1 MNLKKE
7 SVRQLALEAGFKLK
21 EQPDGNK
28 DLNPY
33 VYRFADKLGEA
44 VAEDFL
50 AMMRTTY
57 DELGDIMREVDSGSN
72 FRALLALRRLRQAL
86 EEVIGED
93 ERESIFALMDA
104 IGEAFQK

>member
-7 SVRQLALEAGFKLK
+7 SVKQLALEAGFKLK

-33 VYRFADKLGEA
+33 VYTFADKLGEA

-50 AMMRTTY
+50 AMMRITY
-57 DELGDIMREVDSGSN
+57 DELGEAMQKLDNGDFSK
-72 FRALLALRRLRQAL
+72 ATLCLLGMRQAL
-86 EEVIGED
+86 EEV
-93 ERESIFALMDA
+93 L
-104 IGEAFQK
+104 

>member
-33 VYRFADKLGEA
+33 VYRFAGKLAAA

-50 AMMRTTY
+50 AMMRITY
-57 DELGDIMREVDSGSN
+57 DELGEAMQKLDNGD
-72 FRALLALRRLRQAL
+72 FARAMLCLRRLRRAM
-86 EEVIGED
+86 EELV
-93 ERESIFALMDA
+93 
-104 IGEAFQK
+104 